1 MNQEIIRINNLT
13 KKFKSGY
20 GIFDIN
26 LIVKQG
32 DVYGYLGP
40 NGSGKSTTIRHMMG
54 YIKPL
59 KGSVNIMN
67 KDAWKQSHLIQ
78 SEVGYIPGEINL
90 PDYVNGLDFIK
101 QIFKLRNQT
110 NWDYVEYL
118 INYFEFNPN
127 IKIKKM
133 SKGMKQKVAL
143 VIAFMHNPKL
153 LILDEPTTGLDPLM
167 KNKFINLVLECK
179 NNGATILL
187 SSHIFEEIE
196 KTCNKVAIIKSG
208 KIIADIDLENL
219 KQISDRR
226 YEISF
231 KNNQI
236 LESKFLKE
244 VNDNKVLYIVP
255 TNHVNNFF
263 EQLKNYEIEMLKEIP
278 FSLEKY
284 FLNFYKRNEVENNV

>member
-26 LIVKQG
+26 LVVKQG

-90 PDYVNGLDFIK
+90 PEYVNGLNFIK

-110 NWDYVEYL
+110 NWDYVEKL

-187 SSHIFEEIE
+187 SSHIFEEVE

-255 TNHVNNFF
+255 TSDVNNFF